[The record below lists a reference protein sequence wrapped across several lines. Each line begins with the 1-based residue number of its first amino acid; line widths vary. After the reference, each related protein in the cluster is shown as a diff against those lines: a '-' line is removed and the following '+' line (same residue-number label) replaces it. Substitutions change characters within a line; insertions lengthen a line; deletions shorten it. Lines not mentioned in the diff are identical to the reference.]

1 MAYNEEKLTK
11 LKSLKQLAQKINE
24 DFVTKK
30 DLEALSERV
39 DDIVSTGG
47 EPNVITAIKVNGE
60 AQAVAGKAVDI
71 AVPTSKDISEAA
83 MAAVTAAG
91 HLKRKKVDN
100 AEAIDLSSA
109 DADQYI
115 YLVPKRTEADA
126 DKFDEYMVL
135 DGVLEKVGDWAVELS
150 GYVQKE
156 DGKGLSTNDY
166 TDADRAKLSGLEEA
180 TDAEVAEMLTEV
192 FGVNE

>member
-24 DFVTKK
+24 DFATKQNV
-30 DLEALSERV
+30 EVLSKRV
-39 DDIVSTGG
+39 DDIVSSGG
-47 EPNVITAIKVNGE
+47 EPNVITAIKVNG
-60 AQAVAGKAVDI
+60 AVQAVADKAVDI
-71 AVPTSKDISEAA
+71 AVPTSRDISDAA
-83 MAAVTAAG
+83 TAAVAAAG
-91 HLKRKKVDN
+91 HLKRKKVDHV
-100 AEAIDLSSA
+100 EAIDLTAA

-115 YLVPKRTEADA
+115 YLVPKGTEENA

-135 DGVLEKVGDWAVELS
+135 DGALEKVGDWAVNLS

-166 TDADRAKLSGLEEA
+166 TDADRAKLSGLEGA
-180 TDAEVAEMLTEV
+180 TDAEVTEMLTEV
-192 FGVNE
+192 FGINE